1 MSVKVRLGLCSIVRY
16 LYGTDIERTLGREKE
31 LPPPPRPP
39 RPTTPA
45 PNWICHMTTALARRL
60 RNKTESTN
68 KSLTMY
74 LCGSTPALK
83 TNTIV

>member
-1 MSVKVRLGLCSIVRY
+1 MRY
-16 LYGTDIERTLGREKE
+16 LYGADIERTLGREKE
-31 LPPPPRPP
+31 LPPTLPPCPA
-39 RPTTPA
+39 TPV

-74 LCGSTPALK
+74 FMRLTPALK
-83 TNTIV
+83 TDTIV